1 MAVRGDGRRSSD
13 VVDLAE
19 RGLDALGL
27 PEAARR
33 ELAGIKAALDEQ
45 YRDRFLEM
53 AEALNRQ
60 AAALE
65 RIQTTLSIL
74 VEHIAPNLG
83 GTAPVAFRVA
93 RDGEQ
98 SDLASTVV
106 TADPIGA
113 GFTLT
118 QADIGRAL
126 GLSEA
131 DVSILLRAFKL
142 RAEERLAVE
151 VRSGKRS
158 LFNYHPRAVEALRQ
172 RVLDAQA
179 VVPAKDHRSLLR
191 ARCVLGDPPR

>member
-1 MAVRGDGRRSSD
+1 MAVRGDPRHSTD

-19 RGLDALGL
+19 RDLDALGL

-74 VEHIAPNLG
+74 VEHIAPNLS
-83 GTAPVAFRVA
+83 GTAPVAFRVS
-93 RDGEQ
+93 RDGED

-131 DVSILLRAFKL
+131 DVSILLRALKL
-142 RAEERLAVE
+142 RDDERLAVE

-158 LFNYHPRAVEALRQ
+158 LFNYHPRVVEALRQ
-172 RVLDAQA
+172 RVVDSDT
-179 VVPAKDHRSLLR
+179 VVPAKDQGCLQR
-191 ARCVLGDPPR
+191 ARRVLA